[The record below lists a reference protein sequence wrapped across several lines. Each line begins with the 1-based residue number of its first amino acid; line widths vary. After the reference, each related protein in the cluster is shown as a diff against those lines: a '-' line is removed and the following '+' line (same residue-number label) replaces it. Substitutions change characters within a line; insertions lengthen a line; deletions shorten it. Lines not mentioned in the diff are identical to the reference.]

1 MKAFIRIGTITLF
14 ALLVSSGGTQVC
26 AKSFRIETKVY
37 RGNDKEPMSET
48 ITLFQNGVV
57 YDFLTEPAQ
66 IAVFRK
72 PMPDQPGRFVLLDTK
87 LQRRAELT
95 TDRIGR
101 ALLKLQR
108 WAARQQDPTLRFSAD
123 PHFEGTFTPE
133 TGELVL
139 ESYLQTYRL
148 ETTPA
153 DDLEALAEYRGFL
166 DWYTRLNAFMVS
178 HTPPQPRLHVN
189 AALSK
194 YKVFPLV
201 VELSRAGIDTNL
213 VAKHDF
219 TWRLSQQDRARI
231 DEAHDAMSS
240 YRKVSNEEWLHHED
254 ASGKTE

>member
-1 MKAFIRIGTITLF
+1 MKAFFRISLL
-14 ALLVSSGGTQVC
+14 ALLVFSGGTQVC

-37 RGNDKEPMSET
+37 RGNDKEPVSET

-72 PMPDQPGRFVLLDTK
+72 PMADQAGRLVLLDTK
-87 LQRRAELT
+87 LQRRVELT
-95 TDRIGR
+95 TDQIGQ
-101 ALLKLQR
+101 ALLKLQK
-108 WAARQQDPTLRFSAD
+108 WAARQQDPTLRFTAD

-139 ESYLQTYRL
+139 ESHMQTYRL
-148 ETTPA
+148 KTTPA
-153 DDLEALAEYRGFL
+153 KDSEALAEYRGFL

-213 VAKHDF
+213 KAKHDF

-231 DEAHDAMSS
+231 DKAHEAMSS
-240 YRKVSNEEWLHHED
+240 YRKVSNQEWLQHED